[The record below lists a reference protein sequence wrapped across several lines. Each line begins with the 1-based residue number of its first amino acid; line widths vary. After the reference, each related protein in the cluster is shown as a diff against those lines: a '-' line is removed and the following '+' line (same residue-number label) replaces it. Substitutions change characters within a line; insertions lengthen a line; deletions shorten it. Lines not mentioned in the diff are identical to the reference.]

1 MRLAGTSLTAI
12 IIGALLPI
20 GKQLFQMDKS
30 LWKSDALLADDEGA
44 VEVDFSQYSREERHR
59 DEEEEEIGV
68 LYDSD

>member
-1 MRLAGTSLTAI
+1 
-12 IIGALLPI
+12 
-20 GKQLFQMDKS
+20 MDKS

-59 DEEEEEIGV
+59 EEEKEEETGV